1 MAQEVL
7 MDTVYRLVL
16 VDRPFDRV
24 KMCKFIVLAD
34 GRILI
39 GMWAFFWTMLS
50 KYESEHG
57 KRVPAV
63 GAGEVDVNG
72 NVLSWNAPSIN
83 VTTPA
88 NLRGGIQGFLQEP
101 DQLTT
106 IRDIYE
112 GIPASSSAA

>member
-1 MAQEVL
+1 
-7 MDTVYRLVL
+7 MDIYKLVI

-34 GRILI
+34 GRMLI
-39 GMWAFFWTMLS
+39 GMWAFFWPMLA
-50 KYESEHG
+50 KYESELG
-57 KRVPAV
+57 KRVRAV

-72 NVLSWNAPSIN
+72 NVLSWSAPSID

-88 NLRGGIQGFLQEP
+88 NLRGGIQGFLHEP
-101 DQLTT
+101 ERLTV
-106 IRDIYE
+106 IRGLYE